1 VKPASVDR
9 VLTEGVWTPWNCVCH
24 VLRAPYR
31 RQRCNSPNPP
41 AHCTNLRLP
50 YIFPS
55 APRRLHRSARPPT
68 RAGVIRPIPSSV
80 HLGWIRCCTTS
91 FCQLPVPP
99 SLFLLSILLSPHRP
113 HCSARPPTRAGLI
126 RPIPLS
132 VHLGW
137 IRCCTPATFSARGP
151 LVFKFQSSR
160 FRCSPLVS
168 IILTFGT

>member
-1 VKPASVDR
+1 MAIAIAGNLNLSQLAIVYVTCYVPQ
-9 VLTEGVWTPWNCVCH
+9 
-24 VLRAPYR
+24 YR
-31 RQRCNSPNPP
+31 RHDAIHRHS

-80 HLGWIRCCTTS
+80 HLGWIHCCTTS
-91 FCQLPVPP
+91 FCEFCQLPVPP
-99 SLFLLSILLSPHRP
+99 SFFLLSILLSPHRP
-113 HCSARPPTRAGLI
+113 HRSGRPPTRAGLI